1 MTYGWAIIVVITAIA
16 TLIFLLGNPNEF
28 SGDFCRLPP
37 GFKCEGFAIQGS
49 NVIFRITN
57 GLGVNLVSSKLS
69 VINSNVGPCIESSD
83 IALGSLQ
90 TATYSVQCDNTQGTV
105 GPFRGD
111 IIFTYQRADSG
122 LLLSVNGNIKGGG
135 AGEGGN
141 LPPGGVC
148 DADQDGYRANSGS
161 CGGLDC
167 NDNDDAVNP
176 GAAEVCGNGIDENCN
191 GNGDDTCSVCTNGQ
205 TQNCPLT
212 QGVCFEYQQICLTG
226 QWSPSTCSY
235 GANYQVTETSCDN
248 LDNDCDGTTDEGCAV
263 CTPGQQQNCPLQLGV
278 CANVKQTCNAQGQWD
293 ACDYG
298 SNYQT
303 IETKC
308 DNLDNDCDGTFTPDE
323 GCDDDNDNYCDNTF
337 TVQSNPLPS
346 TCSFGGNDCRDDNT
360 NVNPGIDESLSAGN
374 CQDGLDNDCDGARD
388 NLDAD
393 CFVVCGDGV
402 CTFPQENSAS
412 CPLDC

>member
-1 MTYGWAIIVVITAIA
+1 MEFLMTYGWAIIVVITAIA

-235 GANYQVTETSCDN
+235 GANYQVTET
-248 LDNDCDGTTDEGCAV
+248 
-263 CTPGQQQNCPLQLGV
+263 
-278 CANVKQTCNAQGQWD
+278 
-293 ACDYG
+293 
-298 SNYQT
+298 
-303 IETKC
+303 KC

-388 NLDAD
+388 NLIH
-393 CFVVCGDGV
+393 
-402 CTFPQENSAS
+402 
-412 CPLDC
+412 LDSF

>member
-1 MTYGWAIIVVITAIA
+1 MEFLMTYGWAIIVVITAIA

-141 LPPGGVC
+141 LPQGGACDGDGDSYKATGVC
-148 DADQDGYRANSGS
+148 
-161 CGGLDC
+161 GGNDC
-167 NDNDDAVNP
+167 DNNDDDINP
-176 GAAEVCGNGIDENCN
+176 GATEICGNGIDENCN
-191 GNGDDTCSVCTNGQ
+191 GNGDD
-205 TQNCPLT
+205 
-212 QGVCFEYQQICLTG
+212 ICG
-226 QWSPSTCSY
+226 P
-235 GANYQVTETSCDN
+235 A
-248 LDNDCDGTTDEGCAV
+248 
-263 CTPGQQQNCPLQLGV
+263 P
-278 CANVKQTCNAQGQWD
+278 
-293 ACDYG
+293 
-298 SNYQT
+298 
-303 IETKC
+303 
-308 DNLDNDCDGTFTPDE
+308 
-323 GCDDDNDNYCDNTF
+323 GCDDDTDNYLDT
-337 TVQSNPLPS
+337 S
-346 TCSFGGNDCRDDNT
+346 CSGGNDCNDNNANIHPGAIEICNNIDDNCDAI
-360 NVNPGIDESLSAGN
+360 IDGFTQA
-374 CQDGLDNDCDGARD
+374 CPDI
-388 NLDAD
+388 
-393 CFVVCGDGV
+393 GV
-402 CTFPQENSAS
+402 CLGTGATQT
-412 CPLDC
+412 C